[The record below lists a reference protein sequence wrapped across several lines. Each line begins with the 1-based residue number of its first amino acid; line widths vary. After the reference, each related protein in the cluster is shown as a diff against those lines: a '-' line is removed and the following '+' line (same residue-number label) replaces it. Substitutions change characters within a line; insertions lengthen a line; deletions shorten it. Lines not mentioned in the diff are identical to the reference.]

1 MSNATM
7 DDVRQLVTDIASD
20 SNTANR
26 LIALLDGRTDADA
39 LVRCLERW
47 GSVDAEDL
55 DTLAA
60 SIGCDTDT
68 L

>member
-1 MSNATM
+1 MAQATM
-7 DDVRQLVTDIASD
+7 DDVRQLVTDIAGD

-26 LIALLDGRTDADA
+26 LIAMLEGRTDTD
-39 LVRCLERW
+39 LLLRCLERW

-55 DTLAA
+55 DTFAA
-60 SIGCDTDT
+60 SIGCDTDA